1 MASTTKKSA
10 VPAVAHK
17 STEEDRNRAKQLFFS
32 YASTAAIAKEMGVSQ
47 ATVVKWRDEN
57 DWETARKNADRELID
72 DTFSVKRVSLARI
85 TKVTTEQIERGLK
98 VIADRF
104 EAPSLKEM
112 ESLTNILANLDK
124 ISRLDS
130 GKATEHVSIGVQGTL
145 DLTVDKIKE
154 MIMNEPFFPKKDE
167 PAPPVASDA

>member
-1 MASTTKKSA
+1 MVPTSTTKKSL
-10 VPAVAHK
+10 PAIAHK
-17 STEEDRNRAKQLFFS
+17 STEEDRNRAKQLFLS
-32 YASTAAIAKEMGVSQ
+32 YASTSAISKELGVSQ
-47 ATVVKWRDEN
+47 ATVVKWRDDN

-130 GKATEHVSIGVQGTL
+130 GRATENVAVQVGGNL

-154 MIMNEPFFPKKDE
+154 MIMSEPFFPKKDGPP
-167 PAPPVASDA
+167 PAASET